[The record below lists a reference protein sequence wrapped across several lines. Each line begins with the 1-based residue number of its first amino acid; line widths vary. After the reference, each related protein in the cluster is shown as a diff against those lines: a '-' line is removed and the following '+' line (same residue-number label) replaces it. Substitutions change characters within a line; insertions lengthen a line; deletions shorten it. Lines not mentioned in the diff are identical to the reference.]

1 MNDQSTNNDSQPE
14 RFDRHE
20 ERRQRREARREALG
34 MSGSGSGWIVG
45 LVLIL
50 VGVGFL
56 LQNMGIFSIS
66 LKNWWALF
74 ILIPAIG
81 ALETA
86 LRLYRSADNR
96 LTAAARGSLVVGLV
110 LTLVT
115 VIFLFDLSW
124 TIFGPI
130 LIILAGVGLL
140 LSAMMPER

>member
-14 RFDRHE
+14 PFDRHE
-20 ERRQRREARREALG
+20 ARRQRREARREAPG
-34 MSGSGSGWIVG
+34 MSGSGWIVG

-56 LQNMGIFSIS
+56 LQNMGIFSFS

-81 ALETA
+81 ALESA
-86 LRLYRSADNR
+86 LRLYRGADNR

-115 VIFLFDLSW
+115 IIFLFDLSW

-140 LSAMMPER
+140 LSALMPER